1 MGRGCKTLQVSVG
14 AVLRLVRQRRG
25 MSQEELAEE
34 LVVDRSV
41 VSRIESGKQH
51 PPFETVLKWT
61 DVTNA
66 KEVLVAFFCGVD
78 GTSLMQ
84 NILSLTGAA

>member
-1 MGRGCKTLQVSVG
+1 MHVNVG

-34 LVVDRSV
+34 LVIDRSV

-51 PPFETVLKWT
+51 PAFETVLKWT
-61 DVTNA
+61 DATNA

-78 GTSLMQ
+78 GTSVMN
-84 NILSLTGAA
+84 NILSLMGAA